1 VEISGCSIS
10 LAQLNAV
17 ATGNERI
24 DLTDESRD
32 RIRKSRA
39 VVEKILE
46 QGRVIYGISTG
57 FGKLSDIKIEPEA
70 LRQLQLNLVRSHS
83 CGIGQPL
90 SIPEV
95 RAMIFL
101 RANVLALGFS
111 GVRLEVVEFL
121 CQILNRGVY
130 PVVPEKGSVGA
141 SGDLAPL
148 AHLALAL
155 IGEGESFFEKERLA
169 STDALARAGLN
180 PIVLEAK
187 DGLALLNGTQAM
199 HSVGGL
205 ALFRAKRLSRVAD
218 IAGAMTL
225 EALMGTPRAFDPR
238 IQKARPHPGQ
248 MAVAEHL
255 RALVRQSEIRE
266 SHRENDPRVQD
277 AYSLRCIPQVHGAA
291 RDALGYVEKI
301 LEIESAG
308 ATDNPLVFP
317 ESGDVISGG
326 NFHGAPLALALDFAA
341 IALTDLMS
349 ISERRI
355 ERLVNPDLSYGLPAF
370 LARKPGLQSGMMIAH
385 VAAASLLNEAKVLAH
400 PASIDNVPTSAGKE
414 DHVSMGMTSAVKLR
428 SIVENAENLLAIE
441 LLAAAEA
448 LEHRR
453 PLKGGAGV
461 ERAYGTVRKYAEPL
475 LEDRALAPDIAA
487 VARAIRAGEF
497 DSEYEKL

>member
-1 VEISGCSIS
+1 MEISGLQIS

-24 DLTDESRD
+24 ELTDESRD
-32 RIRKSRA
+32 RMRKSRA

-46 QGRVIYGISTG
+46 QGEVIYGISTG
-57 FGKLSDIKIEPEA
+57 FGKLSDVKIEPEA

-121 CQILNRGVY
+121 CQMLNRGVY

-169 STDALARAGLN
+169 SADALARAGLN
-180 PIVLEAK
+180 PVVLEAK

-225 EALMGTPRAFDPR
+225 EGLMGTPRAFDPR

-248 MAVAEHL
+248 LAVAEHL

-266 SHRENDPRVQD
+266 SHRQNDPRVQD

-355 ERLVNPDLSYGLPAF
+355 ERTGESRLELRFAGLSRAKARLAIRHDDCAGRGGLAF
-370 LARKPGLQSGMMIAH
+370 ERS
-385 VAAASLLNEAKVLAH
+385 E
-400 PASIDNVPTSAGKE
+400 SAGASRQHRQRPDFRRE
-414 DHVSMGMTSAVKLR
+414 GGSCFDGDDVRGQ
-428 SIVENAENLLAIE
+428 IAIDRGKRGKF
-441 LLAAAEA
+441 AC
-448 LEHRR
+448 HRI
-453 PLKGGAGV
+453 AGS
-461 ERAYGTVRKYAEPL
+461 RGS
-475 LEDRALAPDIAA
+475 
-487 VARAIRAGEF
+487 ARASTATEGRCRGGTRLRDGPEIC
-497 DSEYEKL
+497 